1 MMTKIQKILKEREKS
16 VYWLTMEIKFN
27 KTNGRLA
34 VLGRLPATV
43 HMRAKIAEVLEVP
56 IEEIFDSEGLAL
68 RE

>member
-1 MMTKIQKILKEREKS
+1 MTKIQKILKEREKT

-43 HMRAKIAEVLEVP
+43 PMRAKIAEVLEVP